1 MTMAT
6 IFVSYS
12 SKDISHVNSVSSIGS
27 DNLLKNI
34 NLWIATQKK
43 DKISQL
49 KPGEKWRDEIEK
61 NINNSSGAILL
72 VSKNFLDAEIITNFE
87 LPLIIK
93 KKEEDSSYKIY
104 PLLLDECDYQDN
116 AYLSSLQFSN
126 SPNTFLKSLSG
137 KRYQLE
143 IENLVNHI
151 NEDFQNK
158 KSKFQILNKLI
169 STKAFTLGLT
179 ISLII
184 GGLFLFYNQN
194 ASEETTSIDTFETLP
209 QEDLINESKDFYPLK
224 NLGVG
229 DCFNVL
235 INDENA
241 WIDVENQDDSNAKS
255 NIVSNPFFKIL
266 NQSSCSDQH
275 YGQIT
280 AKFQVQKNS
289 FANLVFPGSYLGVYM
304 NYDVC
309 WTDLSTG
316 TCIGAVIEDVIP
328 NSPASNIGLK
338 KNDVITSINGFD
350 VSTVQELT
358 QVLFLID
365 SEVDRKNVVL
375 GIIPD
380 GSIEQTRVIDL
391 LPKRGIPDSR
401 KEILLESQAFCDSEG
416 SVYNPYEFEEL
427 VNLLDQ
433 NSKESNEEVYFS
445 LPILDENTLS
455 DNSFT
460 IYCGLFLLTNEA
472 EAGVSSNLETYS
484 TWKGDVIQLHN
495 EKYGYSTIKDMYLN
509 RNDKFTIK
517 TFDTLEVGDCMNLQE
532 DISSPRAEEHIFVTV
547 NDCRNVTEQIIGSYE
562 INPSERNLIINSDEF
577 FYNLQEICQESVIAL
592 HNNPAVAFGA
602 YYLSYNEENNLGI
615 RSPMLLLPYWAENS
629 GNVSV
634 KCAFVSANKSGS
646 FLRFDDL
653 FAPSIQE
660 KSNTN
665 ILETT
670 FSYCPANI
678 FYGEGFYIGN
688 NFTPFFD
695 SRDNKVVVVA
705 EWSKG
710 QYPITRL
717 VFTTNNGTLVIP
729 GVEGLDLVNFSEYYK
744 SLIYSSYVNLDME
757 NYPNLQKLNNGAM
770 PLIIVM
776 PIDGEEPFEGQEKI
790 QIRAYDTS
798 GAESWTTCTLNIIK
812 NPKGVDDVV
821 LDFGKQA
828 ELEGNSFGG
837 KDLYSEKFNFNELI
851 DTNIPKLRK
860 LDIYEKNNKIYIDFD
875 IEIVIPELSTESL
888 PPLPNRIFI
897 NLGICTI
904 PDATTSG
911 CVDQITKKGSIYS
924 QHRFTQRVHF
934 LENYDYELQQENE
947 DTFIAS
953 YKNIVM
959 NYVPCQA
966 ISYDY
971 SEQYLSNPLYKI
983 YDECLDKE
991 YDQIALLLESIDFG
1005 FDYFSDTGCNFTFN
1019 AFSEKN
1025 SDSRPF
1031 GQSIII
1037 GKLAD
1042 LCDSGY
1048 WKIENVPITSGRSF
1062 GEKQYIKN
1070 YDFSKVTDLE
1080 LYEGTPYLIITP

>member
-1 MTMAT
+1 MTS

-27 DNLLKNI
+27 NNLSKNI
-34 NLWIATQKK
+34 DLWIATQKK

-61 NINNSSGAILL
+61 NINNSSGAVLL

-93 KKEEDSSYKIY
+93 KKEEDPSYKIY
-104 PLLLDECDYQDN
+104 PLLLDECDYRDN
-116 AYLSSLQFSN
+116 SYLSSLQFSN

-151 NEDFQNK
+151 NGDFQNK
-158 KSKFQILNKLI
+158 KGKIQILNKLI
-169 STKAFTLGLT
+169 STTAFTLGLS
-179 ISLII
+179 IALII
-184 GGLFLFYNQN
+184 GGLFWFFNQN
-194 ASEETTSIDTFETLP
+194 TSEETISLDTVEILP
-209 QEDLINESKDFYPLK
+209 QEDLINESKEFYPLK

-241 WIDVENQDDSNAKS
+241 WIDVENQDDSKAS
-255 NIVSNPFFKIL
+255 FNIVSNPFFKIL

-289 FANLVFPGSYLGVYM
+289 FANLVFPGSYIGVYM

-316 TCIGAVIEDVIP
+316 TCIGIVIEDVIP
-328 NSPASNIGLK
+328 NSPASKIGLK

-350 VSTVQELT
+350 VSTVQELS

-380 GSIEQTRVIDL
+380 GSIEQTKVIDL

-416 SVYNPYEFEEL
+416 SVYDPYEFEEL
-427 VNLLDQ
+427 VNLSDQ
-433 NSKESNEEVYFS
+433 NLKENNKETYYS

-460 IYCGLFLLTNEA
+460 IYCGMFLLTNEA
-472 EAGVSSNLETYS
+472 EAGVSSYLETYS

-495 EKYGYSTIKDMYLN
+495 EKYGYSTIKDLYLN

-532 DISSPRAEEHIFVTV
+532 DIFSPRAEEHIFVTV

-562 INPSERNLIINSDEF
+562 FNPSERNLIINSDEF
-577 FYNLQEICQESVIAL
+577 FYDLQEICQESVIAL

-615 RSPMLLLPYWAENS
+615 RSPMLLLPYWVENS

-653 FAPSIQE
+653 FAPS
-660 KSNTN
+660 
-665 ILETT
+665 
-670 FSYCPANI
+670 
-678 FYGEGFYIGN
+678 
-688 NFTPFFD
+688 
-695 SRDNKVVVVA
+695 
-705 EWSKG
+705 
-710 QYPITRL
+710 
-717 VFTTNNGTLVIP
+717 
-729 GVEGLDLVNFSEYYK
+729 
-744 SLIYSSYVNLDME
+744 
-757 NYPNLQKLNNGAM
+757 
-770 PLIIVM
+770 
-776 PIDGEEPFEGQEKI
+776 
-790 QIRAYDTS
+790 
-798 GAESWTTCTLNIIK
+798 
-812 NPKGVDDVV
+812 
-821 LDFGKQA
+821 
-828 ELEGNSFGG
+828 
-837 KDLYSEKFNFNELI
+837 
-851 DTNIPKLRK
+851 
-860 LDIYEKNNKIYIDFD
+860 
-875 IEIVIPELSTESL
+875 
-888 PPLPNRIFI
+888 
-897 NLGICTI
+897 
-904 PDATTSG
+904 
-911 CVDQITKKGSIYS
+911 
-924 QHRFTQRVHF
+924 
-934 LENYDYELQQENE
+934 
-947 DTFIAS
+947 
-953 YKNIVM
+953 
-959 NYVPCQA
+959 
-966 ISYDY
+966 
-971 SEQYLSNPLYKI
+971 
-983 YDECLDKE
+983 
-991 YDQIALLLESIDFG
+991 
-1005 FDYFSDTGCNFTFN
+1005 
-1019 AFSEKN
+1019 
-1025 SDSRPF
+1025 
-1031 GQSIII
+1031 
-1037 GKLAD
+1037 
-1042 LCDSGY
+1042 
-1048 WKIENVPITSGRSF
+1048 
-1062 GEKQYIKN
+1062 
-1070 YDFSKVTDLE
+1070 
-1080 LYEGTPYLIITP
+1080 

>member
-1 MTMAT
+1 MTS

-12 SKDISHVNSVSSIGS
+12 SKDISHVNSVNSIGS
-27 DNLLKNI
+27 DNLFKNI

-61 NINNSSGAILL
+61 NINSSSGAILL

-93 KKEEDSSYKIY
+93 KKKEDPSYKIY
-104 PLLLDECDYQDN
+104 PLLLDDCDYKDN
-116 AYLSSLQFSN
+116 SFLSSLQFSN
-126 SPNTFLKSLSG
+126 SPNTFLMSLSG

-158 KSKFQILNKLI
+158 KGKIQILNKLI
-169 STKAFTLGLT
+169 STTAFTLGLT
-179 ISLII
+179 IALMI
-184 GGLFLFYNQN
+184 GGLFWFNNQDT
-194 ASEETTSIDTFETLP
+194 SEEVTSLDSVVEEYVVD
-209 QEDLINESKDFYPLK
+209 QENEFYPLK

-229 DCFNVL
+229 DCFNIL
-235 INDENA
+235 INEDNA
-241 WIDVENQDDSNAKS
+241 WVDVENAENSKDSNS
-255 NIVSNPFFKIL
+255 TVSNPFFKII
-266 NQSSCSDQH
+266 NQTTCSELH
-275 YGQIT
+275 HGQIT
-280 AKFQVQKNS
+280 TKFQIQKNS
-289 FANLVFPGSYLGVYM
+289 FANLVFPGSYIGIYM
-304 NYDVC
+304 NHDVC
-309 WTDLSTG
+309 WVDLATD
-316 TCIGAVIEDVIP
+316 TCVGVVIEDVVP

-338 KNDVITSINGFD
+338 KNDVITSINGFNI
-350 VSTVQELT
+350 STPQELS
-358 QVLFLID
+358 QVTFLID

-375 GIIPD
+375 GIIPAD
-380 GSIEQTRVIDL
+380 SIEQTRVIDL

-401 KEILLESQAFCDSEG
+401 KEVLLESQSFCDSQG
-416 SVYNPYEFEEL
+416 SIYNPYEFDEL
-427 VNLLDQ
+427 MEYADK
-433 NSKESNEEVYFS
+433 NSVDSNSSYYSF
-445 LPILDENTLS
+445 PILDEDTIS

-460 IYCGLFLLTNEA
+460 IYCGIFLLKNIA
-472 EAGVSSNLETYS
+472 ENRGSSYFETYS

-495 EKYGYSTIKDMYLN
+495 EKYGYSTIKELYTN
-509 RNDKFTIK
+509 REDKFTIK
-517 TFDTLEVGDCMNLQE
+517 TFENLEVGDCLNLQE
-532 DISSPRAEEHIFVTV
+532 DIFSPKAENHIFVTI
-547 NDCRNVTEQIIGSYE
+547 NDCQDVTVQIIGSHQFD
-562 INPSERNLIINSDEF
+562 PSEKNLIINSDEF
-577 FYNLQEICQESVIAL
+577 FFDLQGICQESVIYL

-602 YYLSYNEENNLGI
+602 YYLSYDKDSLDI
-615 RSPMLLLPYWAENS
+615 RAPMLLLPYWSEDS

-634 KCAFVSANKSGS
+634 KCAFVSASKSGG

-653 FAPSIQE
+653 FAPSIQQ

-670 FSYCPANI
+670 FSYCPENI
-678 FYGEGFYIGN
+678 FYGEGFYIDN

-717 VFTTNNGTLVIP
+717 VFTTLNETLVIP
-729 GVEGLDLVNFSEYYK
+729 GAKGIDLEDFSEFSK
-744 SLIYSSYVNLDME
+744 SPIYESFVNLDME
-757 NYPNLQKLNNGAM
+757 NYPDLQKLNNGAM

-776 PIDGEEPFEGQEKI
+776 PIDGEEPFEGQETI

-798 GAESWTTCTLNIIK
+798 GAESWTNCTLNIIK

-821 LDFGKQA
+821 RDFGKQA
-828 ELEGNSFGG
+828 QLDGNSFGG
-837 KDLYSEKFNFNELI
+837 KDLYSEEFSFSELI
-851 DTNIPKLRK
+851 ETNIPKLRN
-860 LDIYEKNNKIYIDFD
+860 LDIYKKNNKIYIDFD
-875 IEIVIPELSTESL
+875 IEIVRPELSTEYF
-888 PPLPNRIFI
+888 PPVADRIFI

-904 PDATTSG
+904 PDTTTSG
-911 CVDQITKKGSIYS
+911 CVDQISKKGSIYS

-934 LENYDYELQQENE
+934 LENYDYEIQQENE

-966 ISYDY
+966 INYDY
-971 SEQYLSNPLYKI
+971 SEQYLSNPLYEI
-983 YDECLDKE
+983 FDECIDKE

-1005 FDYFSDTGCNFTFN
+1005 FDYFSDTGCGVTFN

-1031 GQSIII
+1031 GQSILI
-1037 GKLAD
+1037 GKFGD
-1042 LCDSGY
+1042 LCDSDY
-1048 WKIENVPITSGRSF
+1048 WKIENVPVTTGRSF